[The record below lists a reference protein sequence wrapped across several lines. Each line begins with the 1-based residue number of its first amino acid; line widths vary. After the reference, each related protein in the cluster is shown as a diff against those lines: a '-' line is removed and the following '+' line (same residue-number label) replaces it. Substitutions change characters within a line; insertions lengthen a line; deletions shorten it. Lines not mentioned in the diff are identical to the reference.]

1 MKEQD
6 RPTLTLRRKVP
17 SEKPATSTEHNST
30 RADTP
35 PVVTR
40 KKTVVVNTSDSP
52 PPAWKVKKQAMEEQ
66 EKVDRAVAKAARRAE
81 KLRLRAEQEAQD
93 KAAKQAEKQKAAQP
107 TFINIMP
114 LADAVAVIQHCW
126 PALVVDGVPQLLP
139 IHAREMMAADIRA
152 RGLDI
157 SMKKL
162 KRCLSAITRSE
173 IYLQSMVE
181 GAWRLNLAGEPVAQI
196 SEEEA
201 AYAVKRI
208 EQERGRKQRRQA
220 YEEKQ
225 AAAALAGTDH
235 NHRIY

>member
-1 MKEQD
+1 MKEQG
-6 RPTLTLRRKVP
+6 RPTLTLRRKAS
-17 SEKPATSTEHNST
+17 SEKPATPTEHNSP
-30 RADTP
+30 RAVTP

-40 KKTVVVNTSDSP
+40 KKTVVVNASDSP

-66 EKVDRAVAKAARRAE
+66 EKAERAAAKAARRAE
-81 KLRLRAEQEAQD
+81 RVRLRAEQEAQE
-93 KAAKQAEKQKAAQP
+93 KAAKQAEKQKGAPP

-181 GAWRLNLAGEPVAQI
+181 GAWRLSLAGEPVAQI

-220 YEEKQ
+220 HEEKR
-225 AAAALAGTDH
+225 AAAALAGTDRQSS
-235 NHRIY
+235 N

>member
-1 MKEQD
+1 MKEQS

-17 SEKPATSTEHNST
+17 SEKPAASTEHNSP

-40 KKTVVVNTSDSP
+40 KKTVMVNASDSP
-52 PPAWKVKKQAMEEQ
+52 PPAWKVKKQALEEQ
-66 EKVDRAVAKAARRAE
+66 EKADRAAAKAARRAE
-81 KLRLRAEQEAQD
+81 KVRLRAEQE
-93 KAAKQAEKQKAAQP
+93 KAAKQAEKQKAAHP

-173 IYLQSMVE
+173 IYLQRMVE
-181 GAWRLNLAGEPVAQI
+181 GVWRLSLAGEPVAQI
-196 SEEEA
+196 SEREA
-201 AYAVKRI
+201 DYAVKRI
-208 EQERGRKQRRQA
+208 EQERGRNQRRQA

-225 AAAALAGTDH
+225 AAAALAVTDRQSS
-235 NHRIY
+235 N

>member
-1 MKEQD
+1 MKEQG
-6 RPTLTLRRKVP
+6 RPTLTLRRKVL
-17 SEKPATSTEHNST
+17 SEKPATSTEHNSP

-40 KKTVVVNTSDSP
+40 KKTVVVNASDSP

-66 EKVDRAVAKAARRAE
+66 EKAERAAAKAARRAE
-81 KLRLRAEQEAQD
+81 RVRLRAEQEAQE
-93 KAAKQAEKQKAAQP
+93 KAAKQAEKQKAAPP

-173 IYLQSMVE
+173 MYLQSMVE
-181 GAWRLNLAGEPVAQI
+181 GAWRLSLAGEPVAQVSA
-196 SEEEA
+196 SEA
-201 AYAVKRI
+201 GYAVKRI
-208 EQERGRKQRRQA
+208 AQERGRNQRRQA
-220 YEEKQ
+220 YEERQ
-225 AAAALAGTDH
+225 TAAALAGG
-235 NHRIY
+235 

>member
-1 MKEQD
+1 MKEQE

-17 SEKPATSTEHNST
+17 SEKPATATEHNPP
-30 RADTP
+30 RADTT

-40 KKTVVVNTSDSP
+40 KKTVVVNASGSP
-52 PPAWKVKKQAMEEQ
+52 QPAWKVKKQAMEEQ
-66 EKVDRAVAKAARRAE
+66 AKADRAAAKAARRAE
-81 KLRLRAEQEAQD
+81 KLRLRAEQEAQE
-93 KAAKQAEKQKAAQP
+93 KAARQAEKQKAVQP

-114 LADAVAVIQHCW
+114 LADAVAVVHHCW

-173 IYLQSMVE
+173 MYLQSMVE
-181 GAWRLNLAGEPVAQI
+181 GAWRVSLAGEPVAQVSA
-196 SEEEA
+196 SEAE
-201 AYAVKRI
+201 YAVKRI
-208 EQERGRKQRRQA
+208 AQERGRNQRRQA
-220 YEEKQ
+220 YEERQ
-225 AAAALAGTDH
+225 TAAALAGG
-235 NHRIY
+235 

>member
-1 MKEQD
+1 M
-6 RPTLTLRRKVP
+6 
-17 SEKPATSTEHNST
+17 
-30 RADTP
+30 
-35 PVVTR
+35 VTR
-40 KKTVVVNTSDSP
+40 KKTVVVNASDSP

-66 EKVDRAVAKAARRAE
+66 EKADRAVAKAARRVE
-81 KLRLRAEQEAQD
+81 KVRLRAEQE
-93 KAAKQAEKQKAAQP
+93 KAAKQAEKQKAVQP

-126 PALVVDGVPQLLP
+126 PALVVNGAPQLLP

-173 IYLQSMVE
+173 IYLQSMVAE
-181 GAWRLNLAGEPVAQI
+181 AWRLSLAGEPVAQVSA
-196 SEEEA
+196 SEAE
-201 AYAVKRI
+201 YAVKRI
-208 EQERGRKQRRQA
+208 AQERGRNQRRQA

-225 AAAALAGTDH
+225 AAAALAG
-235 NHRIY
+235 NPVV

>member
-1 MKEQD
+1 M
-6 RPTLTLRRKVP
+6 
-17 SEKPATSTEHNST
+17 
-30 RADTP
+30 
-35 PVVTR
+35 VTR
-40 KKTVVVNTSDSP
+40 KKTVVVNASDSP

-66 EKVDRAVAKAARRAE
+66 EKADRAVAKAARRVE
-81 KLRLRAEQEAQD
+81 KVRLRAEQE
-93 KAAKQAEKQKAAQP
+93 KAAKQAEKQKAVQP

-126 PALVVDGVPQLLP
+126 PALVVNGAPQLLP

-173 IYLQSMVE
+173 IYLQSMVAE
-181 GAWRLNLAGEPVAQI
+181 AWRLSLAGEPVAQVSA
-196 SEEEA
+196 SEAE
-201 AYAVKRI
+201 YAVKRI
-208 EQERGRKQRRQA
+208 AQERGRNQCRQA

-225 AAAALAGTDH
+225 AAAALAG
-235 NHRIY
+235 NPVV